1 MRRTIAGSM
10 VIALGFALAPG
21 LVAFPDI
28 APAAR
33 ADGVTLSAFGT
44 AVIDGEIGSGEWDRA
59 ARLPFS
65 MTIPD
70 HDGGGT
76 VPATLYVMND
86 ATTLYAAVRAQGF
99 YAAFNPGFEF
109 DNDDDGVWPE
119 QGDDVFLATAYDR
132 SPAGPLVFTDD
143 FRGHCPDSPAGQI
156 ACASEDGDTHYPN
169 PGTRDGAAA
178 GFTSEAL
185 RASFI
190 EMSHPLDSAD
200 DAHDFSVHA
209 GDTMGFFLFTR
220 AISSASGSDCGW
232 PECTGDTR
240 VPGSGYSHIR
250 VATSGSAPSPAPT
263 PTLTPVTG
271 ADTAWSAF
279 GTATVDGRYVPGE
292 WAGAARLDLAADLPT
307 SLGTGKVPVGVSF
320 MNDDRDLYVAIRV
333 GRPFA
338 TATIS
343 LDFDNDGDGVSEPGD
358 DVIVVNSRG
367 TGADLIDDFRT
378 ECPAGVQSAFLC
390 SAEDADP
397 KLTSPGTTDGM
408 AASGMGDGTYL
419 VELRHPLD
427 SADDAHDFSLKTG
440 DVVGVVFRVFFDT
453 LIDGCAG
460 SRDCTGQAFTNTTIR
475 VADSSTKPSA
485 TPPTTTAVA
494 TPSAGAAGWWT
505 SAAKVM
511 LTGSDGTRGIHYWAS
526 PAVDGGV
533 IVRGQDAPL
542 VDVIGARASLGIE
555 ADGRTVVRWYATD
568 KAGVR
573 GPWQSTEVRIDRT
586 PPEVSPPAVT
596 FVHDAVLGAGAGA
609 ARVQWAGVDALSA
622 SIRYVLQESRD
633 AGPWR
638 TVGSTSSSVAAG
650 GGSTVRRHLTIGS
663 RYQYRVRATD
673 AAGNAGPW
681 RAGPVYRVALID
693 SGDPRITLV
702 GAWKKVAD
710 RDAIGGEV
718 LVATRAGASASVGF
732 AGSAVALVGATAK
745 GRGSVALR
753 LDGVPAGIATFARPP
768 ADGRIVWRTAGST
781 GARHTLTVTLLSSAR
796 VDIDAFLVLEQQVP
810 VQAVHEAEHL
820 RSAVV
825 DGGRAP
831 ATQAR
836 PMDGGPD
843 WRGDGQLY
851 WSPPGVTSMTV
862 FEPVSVG
869 GDYGV
874 TLFLTKGPGY
884 GRIVVTVPGF
894 PPATFDL
901 WAPQLSGPF
910 AVGLLPM
917 PIGGPGAVGIEV
929 RIEGRN
935 TASTGFALGIDRI
948 VLTPAP

>member
-1 MRRTIAGSM
+1 
-10 VIALGFALAPG
+10 
-21 LVAFPDI
+21 
-28 APAAR
+28 
-33 ADGVTLSAFGT
+33 
-44 AVIDGEIGSGEWDRA
+44 
-59 ARLPFS
+59 
-65 MTIPD
+65 
-70 HDGGGT
+70 

-86 ATTLYAAVRAQGF
+86 ATTLYAAVTAPGS
-99 YAAFNPGFEF
+99 YSAFGSNLEF

-119 QGDDVFLATAYDR
+119 EGDDALVSSVRAGARTAWFYDDVRTECPPGAATPGDLCGLEDTDAHLA
-132 SPAGPLVFTDD
+132 S
-143 FRGHCPDSPAGQI
+143 RG
-156 ACASEDGDTHYPN
+156 TK
-169 PGTRDGAAA
+169 DGAAA

-185 RASFI
+185 RSSFI
-190 EMSHPLDSAD
+190 EISHPLDSAD
-200 DAHDFSVHA
+200 DAHDFSVRA
-209 GDTMGFFLFTR
+209 GDTLGFFLFVR
-220 AISSASGSDCGW
+220 AISSASASDCGW
-232 PECTGDTR
+232 PACTGDTR
-240 VPGSGYSHIR
+240 VPDSSLAHIR
-250 VATSGSAPSPAPT
+250 IAAAGSAPSLAPT
-263 PTLTPVTG
+263 PTLTPVSG

-279 GTATVDGRYVPGE
+279 GTATIDGRYAPGE
-292 WAGAARLDLAADLPT
+292 WDGAARLDLAADLPT
-307 SLGTGKVPVGVSF
+307 SLGPGKVPVGVYV
-320 MNDDRDLYVAIRV
+320 MNDDRDLYVAVRM

-338 TATIS
+338 AATIS

-358 DVIVVNSRG
+358 DVIVVNARG

-397 KLTSPGTTDGM
+397 GHPSPGTADGTT
-408 AASGMGDGTYL
+408 ASGMGDGTYL

-427 SADDAHDFSLKTG
+427 SADDAHDFSLKAG
-440 DVVGVVFRVFFDT
+440 DVAGVVFRVFFDT
-453 LIDGCAG
+453 LTDGCAG

-475 VADSSTKPSA
+475 VADSSTKP
-485 TPPTTTAVA
+485 PTTLPTATAVV

-511 LTGSDGTRGIHYWAS
+511 LTGSDGTREIHYWAS

-542 VDVIGARASLGIE
+542 VDGSGSRAALGIE
-555 ADGRTVVRWYATD
+555 TEGRTVVRWYATD

-596 FVHDAVLGAGAGA
+596 FVQDAVLGAGAGA
-609 ARVQWAGVDALSA
+609 SRVQWAGVDALSPT
-622 SIRYVLQESRD
+622 IRYVLQESRD
-633 AGPWR
+633 TGPWR
-638 TVGSTSSSVAAG
+638 TVASTSSSVAAG
-650 GGSTVRRHLTIGS
+650 GGSIVRRHLAIGS

-673 AAGNAGPW
+673 AAGNASPW

-693 SGDPRITLV
+693 SGDPRITLT
-702 GAWKKVAD
+702 GAWKKIPD
-710 RDAIGGEV
+710 RDAIGGGV
-718 LVATRAGASASVGF
+718 LVATRAGAAATVGF
-732 AGSAVALVGATAK
+732 TGSSVALVGSTAK
-745 GRGSVALR
+745 GRGSVALHV
-753 LDGVPAGIATFARPP
+753 DGVPAGTATFARPP

-781 GARHTLTVTLLSSAR
+781 GARHMLTVTLRSSAR
-796 VDIDAFLVLEQQVP
+796 VDVDAFLVLEQQVP
-810 VQAVHEAEHL
+810 VQAVHEAERL

-836 PMDGGPD
+836 PTDDGPA

-851 WSPPGVTSMTV
+851 WSPPGATSLTV
-862 FEPVSVG
+862 FVPVSVG
-869 GDYGV
+869 GDYGIY
-874 TLFLTKGPGY
+874 LFLTKGPDY

-901 WAPQLSGPF
+901 WAPQLSGPY

-935 TASTGFALGIDRI
+935 MASTGFALGIDRI

>member
-1 MRRTIAGSM
+1 MRRALAGSM
-10 VIALGFALAPG
+10 VIALGLALAPG
-21 LVAFPDI
+21 FVVFPDI

-44 AVIDGEIGSGEWDRA
+44 AAIDGEIGSGEWDRA

-86 ATTLYAAVRAQGF
+86 ATTLYVAVRAQGF
-99 YAAFNPGFEF
+99 YSAFNPALEF

-119 QGDDVFLATAYDR
+119 EGDDAFLATAYDR

-143 FRGHCPDSPAGQI
+143 FRGHCVDSPAGQI
-156 ACASEDGDTHYPN
+156 ACAPEDGDTRYPN

-185 RASFI
+185 RSSFI

-200 DAHDFSVHA
+200 DAHDFSVRA
-209 GDTMGFFLFTR
+209 GDTLGFFLFVRT
-220 AISSASGSDCGW
+220 ISAASGSDCGW

-240 VPGSGYSHIR
+240 VPGVSYAHIR
-250 VATSGSAPSPAPT
+250 IATAGSVPSPAPT
-263 PTLTPVTG
+263 PTLTPVSG

-279 GTATVDGRYVPGE
+279 GTATVDGRYADRE
-292 WAGAARLDLAADLPT
+292 WDGAARLDIAADLPT
-307 SLGTGKVPVGVSF
+307 SLGPGKVPVAVSF
-320 MNDDRDLYVAIRV
+320 MNDDRDLYVAVRL

-343 LDFDNDGDGVSEPGD
+343 LDFDNDGDAVSEPGD
-358 DVIVVNSRG
+358 DVIVVNARG

-397 KLTSPGTTDGM
+397 GHPSPGTTDGT

-427 SADDAHDFSLKTG
+427 SADDAHDFSLEAG
-440 DVVGVVFRVFFDT
+440 DVTGIVFRVFFDT
-453 LIDGCAG
+453 LTDGCAG
-460 SRDCTGQAFTNTTIR
+460 SRDCTGQAFTSTMIR
-475 VADSSTKPSA
+475 VADSATRPPATLPTASA
-485 TPPTTTAVA
+485 VV
-494 TPSAGAAGWWT
+494 TPSAGATGWWT
-505 SAAKVM
+505 SSATVM
-511 LTGSDGTRGIHYWAS
+511 LTGSHGTREIHYWAS

-533 IVRGQDAPL
+533 IVRGGDAPL
-542 VDVIGARASLGIE
+542 VDVSGSGASLGIE
-555 ADGRTVVRWYATD
+555 AEGRTVVRWYATD
-568 KAGVR
+568 TAGVR

-596 FVHDAVLGAGAGA
+596 FVQGAVLGAGAGA
-609 ARVQWAGVDALSA
+609 ALVQWAGVDALSPT
-622 SIRYVLQESRD
+622 IRYVLQESRD
-633 AGPWR
+633 AGAWR
-638 TVGSTSSSVAAG
+638 TVASASSSVAAD
-650 GGSTVRRHLTIGS
+650 GGSTVRRHLTIGV

-681 RAGPVYRVALID
+681 RAGPVYRVVLIN
-693 SGDPRITLV
+693 SGDPRIRLA
-702 GAWKKVAD
+702 GAWKEVSD
-710 RDAIGGEV
+710 RDAIGGGV

-732 AGSAVALVGATAK
+732 TGSSVALVGSTAK

-753 LDGVPAGIATFARPP
+753 LDGVPAGTATFARPP

-781 GARHTLTVTLLSSAR
+781 GARHTLAVTLRSSAR
-796 VDIDAFLVLEQQVP
+796 VDVDAFLVLEQQVP
-810 VQAVHEAEHL
+810 VQAVHEAERL
-820 RSAVV
+820 RSAVL

-831 ATQAR
+831 ATQPR
-836 PMDGGPD
+836 LTDDGPG

-862 FEPVSVG
+862 FVPVSVG
-869 GDYGV
+869 GDYGIY
-874 TLFLTKGPGY
+874 LFLTKGPDY

-901 WAPQLSGPF
+901 WAPQLSGPY